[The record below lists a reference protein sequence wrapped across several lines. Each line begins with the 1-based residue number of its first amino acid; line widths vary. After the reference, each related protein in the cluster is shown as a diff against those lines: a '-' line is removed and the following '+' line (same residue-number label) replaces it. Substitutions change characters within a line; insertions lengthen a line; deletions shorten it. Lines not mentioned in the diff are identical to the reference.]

1 MRVAVLGGDGYC
13 GWATALYL
21 SRKGHSVAI
30 ADNFA
35 RRQWDHELGVQT
47 LTPIRPL
54 SERLSVWQNLTG
66 ETIELFVGDVTEYD
80 FMSSVVQDFEPDAM
94 IHFAEQR
101 AAPYSMIDRKHAVF
115 TQVNNVVGTLNLL
128 FALREFQP
136 DCHLIKLGTM
146 GEYGTPNIDIEEG
159 YITIEHNGRRDTLP
173 YPKQPGSFYHLSK
186 VHDSHNIMFAC
197 KIWGLRATDLN
208 QGVVYGTMTDEVS
221 MDEALINRFD
231 YDEVF
236 GTVLNRFCVQ
246 AAIGCPLTVYGKG
259 GQTRGFL
266 DIRDTVRCIEIACL
280 NPAARGECRVFNQF
294 TEQFSVLD
302 LAHLVQTAG
311 KKLGLTVEIDHLDD
325 PRVEAQEHYYNAKH
339 SKLIELG
346 LEPHLL
352 SDSLLD
358 SLMNVALKYRDQIDA
373 NVMMPQI
380 NWREPHNERR
390 QQSTTSHASMV
401 GTSVEASASL
411 GTAGVAAGG
420 SNGNGGTAKG
430 ARREKTKP
438 GR

>member
-30 ADNFA
+30 ADNFS

-47 LTPIRPL
+47 LTPILPL
-54 SERLSVWQNLTG
+54 SDRLRVWQELTG
-66 ETIELFVGDVTEYD
+66 NTIELFVGDVTEYD
-80 FMSSVVQDFEPDAM
+80 FLSSVVQDFEPEAVV
-94 IHFAEQR
+94 HFAEQR

-159 YITIEHNGRRDTLP
+159 YITIEHNGRRDTVP

-186 VHDSHNIMFAC
+186 VHDSHNIMFTC
-197 KIWGLRATDLN
+197 KAWGLRATDLN
-208 QGVVYGTMTDEVS
+208 QGVVYGTMTDEVALS
-221 MDEALINRFD
+221 EALINRFD

-246 AAIGCPLTVYGKG
+246 AAIGHPLTVYGKG

-266 DIRDTVRCIEIACL
+266 DIRDTVRCVEIACL
-280 NPAARGECRVFNQF
+280 NPAAQGECRVYNQF

-302 LAHLVQTAG
+302 LARLVQTAG
-311 KKLGLTVEIDHLDD
+311 EKLGLSVEVEHLSD

-358 SLMNVALKYRDQIDA
+358 SLMNVALQYRDRIDA
-373 NVMMPQI
+373 SVMLPQI
-380 NWREPHNERR
+380 NWRQPRNQRRAQSSREPV
-390 QQSTTSHASMV
+390 AV
-401 GTSVEASASL
+401 VEPSL
-411 GTAGVAAGG
+411 EIVGG
-420 SNGNGGTAKG
+420 SAGKSNGS
-430 ARREKTKP
+430 RRATKR
-438 GR
+438 GRGELQSKVGR

>member
-1 MRVAVLGGDGYC
+1 MRTVVLGGDGYC

-21 SRKGHSVAI
+21 SKKGHSVAI
-30 ADNFA
+30 VDNFL

-47 LTPIRPL
+47 LTPILPL
-54 SERLSVWQNLTG
+54 ADRLKAWQELTG
-66 ETIELFVGDVTEYD
+66 NTIELFVGDVTDYD
-80 FMSSVVQDFEPDAM
+80 FLSSVIKAFEPEAVV
-94 IHFAEQR
+94 HFAEQR

-128 FALREFQP
+128 FALREFRP

-159 YITIEHNGRRDTLP
+159 YITIVHNGRKDTVP
-173 YPKQPGSFYHLSK
+173 YPKQAGSFYHLSK

-197 KIWGLRATDLN
+197 KAWGLRATDLN
-208 QGVVYGTMTDEVS
+208 QGVVYGTMTDEVA
-221 MDEALINRFD
+221 MGEALINRFD

-246 AAIGCPLTVYGKG
+246 AAIGHPLTVYGKG

-266 DIRDTVRCIEIACL
+266 DIRDTVRCVEIACS
-280 NPAARGECRVFNQF
+280 NPAAQGECRVFNQF

-302 LAHLVQTAG
+302 LAQMVQAAG
-311 KKLGLTVEIDHLDD
+311 KKLGLSVEVDHLSD
-325 PRVEAQEHYYNAKH
+325 PRVEAEEHYYNAKH

-346 LEPHLL
+346 LKPHLL

-358 SLMNVALKYRDQIDA
+358 SLMNVALKYRDRIDA
-373 NVMMPQI
+373 GVMLPRI
-380 NWREPHNERR
+380 NWRQPSNQYGANTSREPVRLIE
-390 QQSTTSHASMV
+390 S
-401 GTSVEASASL
+401 SL
-411 GTAGVAAGG
+411 EIVGG
-420 SNGNGGTAKG
+420 SAGKDNGKRRT
-430 ARREKTKP
+430 ARRT
-438 GR
+438 RAVS